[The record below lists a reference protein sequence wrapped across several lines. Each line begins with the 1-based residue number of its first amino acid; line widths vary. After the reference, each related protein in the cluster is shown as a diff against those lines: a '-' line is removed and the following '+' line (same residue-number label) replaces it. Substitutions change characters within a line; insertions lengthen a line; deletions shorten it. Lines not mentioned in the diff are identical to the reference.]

1 MQISENISG
10 IFPNILFQ
18 DATCTINILI
28 SKNYTIHYIRYMV
41 DANKF
46 R

>member
-18 DATCTINILI
+18 DATCTINLLI
-28 SKNYTIHYIRYMV
+28 SKSNIIHYIKYMV
-41 DANKF
+41 EVNKF
-46 R
+46 